1 MTIAESRPPAA
12 VRFPVEGMTCASCV
26 NRIERYL
33 RKVEGV
39 EEATV
44 NLATE
49 TATVRFDPAR
59 VDLERLRAAVEAAG
73 YEARIERAEAVGT
86 PTAAPGTTAPGTRTG
101 QTVEIAFEARPGAI
115 AAPRTL
121 ALDIEGMTCASCVN
135 RIERYL
141 RKVEGVREATV
152 NLATERA
159 TIVAEPGVTV
169 DELVAA
175 VEAAGYEARLV
186 ADVAEAP
193 GAAAVPAG
201 GHAATTAAVAVAE
214 PHAAP
219 RETAAPETS
228 FQQRHLADLRR
239 RLVVAAVLTLPIL
252 GGLAKMTVAPVLPD
266 LLTEP
271 WLQLALATPIQFWA
285 GWPFYRGAWKVL
297 RHRATDMNT
306 LIAIGTSAAY
316 GYSLAAILVPDFF
329 RAAGLAT
336 NGQIPLYFDTAAVI
350 ITLILLGRFL
360 EARARSHTSD
370 AIRKLIGLQPRTARV
385 VRDGQELDVPIEAVV
400 RGDLVIVRPGE
411 KIPVDGVVRD
421 GASAVD
427 ESMVTGEPIPVTK
440 RPGDEVVGGTLNTS
454 GSFRFEATRV
464 GRDTVLAQIVRLVQE
479 AQGSKAPIQRL
490 ADVVTGYFVPA
501 VLAVAGLTF
510 VVWLVFG
517 PPPALNLA
525 LLNTVAV
532 LIIACP
538 CALGLAT
545 PTSIMVGTG
554 KGAEHG
560 ILFRNAEALERLGSV
575 RVVVLDKTGTLTE
588 GRPRV
593 TDVVLVGDGATGV
606 GREATAA
613 LSEAD
618 VLRLVASAER
628 VSEHPLGEAIV
639 RFAREERGLELA
651 EPADFQATS
660 GQGIEASVDGRRV
673 LVGRA
678 DFLAAAGIDVGSLE
692 GTITELAR
700 AGKTPVVAAVDGRA
714 IAVLA
719 IADTLKRG
727 SREAVAALRRMGL
740 TTVMLTG
747 DNEVTARAI
756 GAAVGI
762 DRVLADVRPD
772 EKAAQVRRLQAG
784 GTLVAMVGDG
794 INDAPALASADVGI
808 AIGTGTDVAI
818 ESASVTLM
826 SGDLRG
832 LVTAIALSRATMRNI
847 RQNLFWAFAYN
858 VALIPLAAGALY
870 PVAGILLDPI
880 IAAAA
885 MAASS
890 VTVVSNALRLRRFR
904 PPMAGPAPGP
914 VDRELAPRP
923 A

>member
-1 MTIAESRPPAA
+1 MTTNQVRAPSA
-12 VRFPVEGMTCASCV
+12 VRFPVEGMTCAACV

-44 NLATE
+44 NLATK
-49 TATVRFDPAR
+49 TATVRFDPER
-59 VDLERLRAAVEAAG
+59 VDLERLRAAIEAAG
-73 YEARIERAEAVGT
+73 YEARIDRAEPVGGT
-86 PTAAPGTTAPGTRTG
+86 TGQGAAAPA
-101 QTVEIAFEARPGAI
+101 VDIAFAPKAGGLVPT
-115 AAPRTL
+115 PRTL

-159 TIVAEPGVTV
+159 TVVAEPGVTV
-169 DELVAA
+169 DALIAA

-186 ADVAEAP
+186 VD
-193 GAAAVPAG
+193 AAAEPGSAAAPAS
-201 GHAATTAAVAVAE
+201 AE

-219 RETAAPETS
+219 RELAPAPETT
-228 FQQRHLADLRR
+228 FQQRHLAELRR
-239 RLVVAAVLTLPIL
+239 RLVVAAVLTVPIL
-252 GGLAKMTVAPVLPD
+252 GGLAKMTIAPFLPD
-266 LLTEP
+266 LLAEP
-271 WLQLALATPIQFWA
+271 WLQLALATPVQFYA

-297 RHRATDMNT
+297 RHGATDMNT

-329 RAAGLAT
+329 RAAGLMT
-336 NGQIPLYFDTAAVI
+336 NGQLPLYFDTAAVI
-350 ITLILLGRFL
+350 VTLILLGRFL

-370 AIRKLIGLQPRTARV
+370 AIKQLIGLQPRTARI
-385 VRDGQELDVPIEAVV
+385 VRDGTELDIPIEAVV
-400 RGDLVIVRPGE
+400 RGDLVVVRPGE
-411 KIPVDGVVRD
+411 KIPVDGIVRD
-421 GASAVD
+421 GVSAVD

-440 RPGDEVVGGTLNTS
+440 RPGDEVIGGTLNTS
-454 GSFRFEATRV
+454 GTFRFEATRV
-464 GRDTVLAQIVRLVQE
+464 GRQTVLAQIVRLVQE

-490 ADVVTGYFVPA
+490 ADVVTGYFVPG
-501 VLAVAGLTF
+501 VLAVAAVTF
-510 VVWLVFG
+510 VVWLLFG
-517 PPPALNLA
+517 PAPALNLA

-593 TDVVLVGDGATGV
+593 TDIVLVGAVMDAATSPP
-606 GREATAA
+606 EA
-613 LSEAD
+613 E

-628 VSEHPLGEAIV
+628 GSEHPLGEAIV
-639 RFAREERGLELA
+639 RFARDERRLELA
-651 EPADFQATS
+651 EPAEFRATS
-660 GQGIEASVDGRRV
+660 GGGIEATVGGHRV
-673 LVGRA
+673 LVGRP
-678 DFLAAAGIDVGSLE
+678 DFLAGAGVDIGPLPDPVE
-692 GTITELAR
+692 VLAR
-700 AGKTPVVAAVDGRA
+700 AGKTPVAAAVDGV
-714 IAVLA
+714 AVAVMA
-719 IADTLKRG
+719 IADTLKAG

-740 TTVMLTG
+740 TTLMLTG
-747 DNEVTARAI
+747 DNEITAQAI
-756 GAAVGI
+756 GAAVGV
-762 DRVLADVRPD
+762 DRILADVRPD
-772 EKAAQVRRLQAG
+772 EKAAQVRRLQAD

-794 INDAPALASADVGI
+794 INDAPALAQADVGV

-826 SGDLRG
+826 RGDLRA
-832 LVTAIALSRATMRNI
+832 LVAAVALSRATMRNI

-858 VALIPLAAGALY
+858 VALIPVAAGALY
-870 PVAGILLDPI
+870 PFTGLLLDPI
-880 IAAAA
+880 FAAAA

-890 VTVVSNALRLRRFR
+890 VSVVSNALRLRRFR
-904 PPMAGPAPGP
+904 PPTFADVSAGA
-914 VDRELAPRP
+914 DRELAARP